1 MLAATATLLCA
12 AHRAYGG
19 PPMITDDPGTPR
31 AGVWEENIA
40 LTLTWTRH
48 QAVWQTPVFDNNY
61 NLTGNVQLNYTLP
74 FLIVDNDGDHGPV
87 SGIGASSIGFKY
99 RFLDQAKDGEKHG
112 GPGFSMSTAPAFNFN
127 NPTHSVRRHL
137 IADGSSVFLPIE
149 FDKTIGKVDVFGEVG
164 YLAVQ
169 FSPDQWS
176 YGIGLDWHVSNKW
189 DLLAELHYV
198 SDTSFRV
205 NDPVINFGTV
215 VALSGKTNLLFSIGR
230 SLRDDGNSF
239 ERLVLYAG
247 LQFHF

>member
-1 MLAATATLLCA
+1 MLAVTTATLLGA
-12 AHRAYGG
+12 AQRSHAG

-48 QAVWQTPVFDNNY
+48 QAIWQTPVFDNNY
-61 NLTGNVQLNYTLP
+61 NITDNFQLNYTLP
-74 FLIVDNDGDHGPV
+74 FLIVDNDGGRGPV
-87 SGIGASSIGFKY
+87 GGIGASSIGFKY
-99 RFLDQAKDGEKHG
+99 RFLDQEKDGG
-112 GPGFSMSTAPAFNFN
+112 RGFSMSTAPAFNFN

-137 IADGSSVFLPIE
+137 IADGSSAFLPIQ
-149 FDKTIGKVDVFGEVG
+149 FNKAMGKVDVFGEVG

-169 FSPDQWS
+169 FGPDEWS
-176 YGIGLDWHVSNKW
+176 YGLGIDWHATDKCE
-189 DLLAELHYV
+189 LLAEIHYV

-215 VALSGKTNLLFSIGR
+215 IALSDKTNLLFSFGR

>member
-1 MLAATATLLCA
+1 MLAATTATLLCA
-12 AHRAYGG
+12 AQRSRAG
-19 PPMITDDPGTPR
+19 PPMITDDPGTT
-31 AGVWEENIA
+31 AGMWEENIA

-61 NLTGNVQLNYTLP
+61 NITDNFQLNYTLP
-74 FLIVDNDGDHGPV
+74 LLIVDNDGHRGPV
-87 SGIGASSIGFKY
+87 GGVGASSIGFKF
-99 RFLDQAKDGEKHG
+99 RFLDQEKDGG
-112 GPGFSMSTAPAFNFN
+112 RGFSMSTAPAFNFN

-149 FDKTIGKVDVFGEVG
+149 FSKTFGQFELFAEAG

-169 FSPDQWS
+169 FGPDEWS
-176 YGIGLDWHVSNKW
+176 YGVAGDWRLNKTW
-189 DLLAELHYV
+189 EFLAEVHVV
-198 SDTSFRV
+198 SDTSFRT
-205 NDPVINFGTV
+205 NDVVLNFGTV

-230 SLRDDGNSF
+230 SLRDDDAF

>member
-1 MLAATATLLCA
+1 
-12 AHRAYGG
+12 
-19 PPMITDDPGTPR
+19 MITDDPGTPR

-61 NLTGNVQLNYTLP
+61 NITDNFQLNYTLP
-74 FLIVDNDGDHGPV
+74 FLIVDNDGGHGPV
-87 SGIGASSIGFKY
+87 GGVGASSIGFKY
-99 RFLDQAKDGEKHG
+99 RFLDQAKDGAA

-137 IADGSSVFLPIE
+137 IPDGNSLFLPIQ
-149 FDKTIGKVDVFGEVG
+149 FSKDLGRFQIFGEIG
-164 YLAVQ
+164 YLAAQ
-169 FSPDQWS
+169 FNPDQWS
-176 YGIGLDWHVSNKW
+176 YGIGLDWEPIAKW
-189 DLLAELHYV
+189 DFMAEIHLV
-198 SDTSFRV
+198 SDASFRV

-230 SLRDDGNSF
+230 SLRDDDAF